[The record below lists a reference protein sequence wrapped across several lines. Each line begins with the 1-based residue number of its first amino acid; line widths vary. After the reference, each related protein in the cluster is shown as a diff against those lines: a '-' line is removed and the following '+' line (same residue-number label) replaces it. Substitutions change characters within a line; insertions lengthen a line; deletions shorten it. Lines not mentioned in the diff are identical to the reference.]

1 LKLIKKILSRFVN
14 VFYTLI
20 FLLVCRLIFVLLNL
34 LIPQQDL
41 INVALSIIITYILL
55 CIYVEVNKYNEG
67 KYALKKGETDYL
79 LYSDLYTITEMLPYN
94 KKERY
99 NKNIHLLDP
108 LISIFLKSLDIKLD
122 FFNVVADRKPE
133 NSMSQTSKALGSV
146 SSLSI
151 WSTDKW
157 EELFWGKLELN
168 IFKYNPHF
176 KKLYEKIDSDND
188 NIRLEAINDLEKLQK
203 SGNYPVWGFFMHNP
217 ELYSSILFNTHS
229 YTKSNPLNLKELE
242 KIKNTLE
249 FDMNANYLVKQKRE
263 FIKKALV
270 STNYLKEYVNQNTD
284 NSKLDYYL
292 DEIKKHEE
300 PWLDFFFSL
309 LLERERQIQ

>member
-1 LKLIKKILSRFVN
+1 MKLIKKILLRFVN

-20 FLLVCRLIFVLLNL
+20 LLLVCRLIFVLLNF

-55 CIYVEVNKYNEG
+55 CISIEVEKYNEG
-67 KYALKKGETDYL
+67 KDALKKGETDYL
-79 LYSDLYTITEMLPYN
+79 LYSDLYAITEMLPYN

-108 LISIFLKSLDIKLD
+108 LISIFLKFLDIKVD
-122 FFNVVADRKPE
+122 FFYGVSDGKPE
-133 NSMSQTSKALGSV
+133 NSI

-157 EELFWGKLELN
+157 DELLMGKLELN
-168 IFKYNPHF
+168 VFKYNPHF

-203 SGNYPVWGFFMHNP
+203 SGIYPVWGFFMYAP

-242 KIKNTLE
+242 KIKNILE
-249 FDMNANYLVKQKRE
+249 FDINANYLVKQKRE

-300 PWLDFFFSL
+300 RWLDAFFSL